1 MLDKIFKGYPKN
13 KLSQKVGLAAVG
25 LFDPRPNG
33 LLNLTRRVLLFYPTA
48 ASPTF

>member
-1 MLDKIFKGYPKN
+1 MSDKIFKGYPKN

-25 LFDPRPNG
+25 LFDPRPNR

-48 ASPTF
+48 LAKAF